1 MKFFILTTSFILSS
15 YFSLLAT
22 NWPSWRGEL
31 RDGVTKETGLLQEWP
46 SDGPN
51 KLWVSDQAG
60 LGYSGFTIQ
69 DGILF
74 TMGAFDKSE
83 SLLAFN
89 ANSGKKLWSLK
100 VGELLTNGWGDGPR
114 MSPSVSGKKVY
125 ALGGKGNLVCVDIKS
140 GKKLWQKS
148 LVQDLGGKVPGW
160 GYTESVLIDNGKII
174 CTPGGKEGTLAAL
187 DANSGKTIWRT
198 TNFTDG
204 AQYSSP
210 ISITHRGQAQYVQ
223 LVMKN
228 VVGVD
233 PKNGSILWKS
243 SWPGK
248 VAVIPT
254 PIFSGGYVYITA
266 GYGVGCKL
274 IDIGK
279 NYPSDVYENKVMKN
293 HHGGVIKVG
302 EHLYGYSDGVGWAC
316 QDFKTGELVWNEKK
330 ALGKGA
336 IAYADKRFYCQG
348 EGDGKVILIEAS
360 PNGWKTHGEF
370 TINPQTKKRNPKG
383 RVWTHPVICNG
394 KLYLRDQ
401 EYILCYDLKKQDP
414 AKKTIPTP
422 IPSFPPR
429 TSSEGSTA
437 VPKQYQR

>member
-254 PIFSGGYVYITA
+254 PIFSEGYVYITA

-422 IPSFPPR
+422 IPSFLPR

>member
-160 GYTESVLIDNGKII
+160 GYTEAVLIDNGKII

-198 TNFTDG
+198 TNFADG

-422 IPSFPPR
+422 IPSFLPR

>member
-1 MKFFILTTSFILSS
+1 MKFFILTTLFFLTSI
-15 YFSLLAT
+15 FSLLAHD
-22 NWPSWRGEL
+22 WPSWRGEQ
-31 RDGVTKETGLLQEWP
+31 RDGVSKETGLLQEWP
-46 SDGPN
+46 SSGPN

-83 SLLAFN
+83 YLLAFN
-89 ANSGKKLWSLK
+89 ANSGKKIWSLK

-114 MSPSVSGKKVY
+114 MSPSISGKKVY
-125 ALGGKGNLVCVDIKS
+125 ALGGKGNLVCVDVKS

-174 CTPGGKEGTLAAL
+174 CTPGGEEGTLAAL
-187 DANSGKTIWRT
+187 DANSGRTLWRT
-198 TNFTDG
+198 TDFTDG

-210 ISITHRGQAQYVQ
+210 IAITHRGKAQYVQ

-228 VVGVD
+228 VVGVN
-233 PKNGSILWKS
+233 PQNGSILWKS

-254 PIFSGGYVYITA
+254 PIYSGGYVYITA

-274 IDIGK
+274 INLGSD
-279 NYPSDVYENKVMKN
+279 YPSDTYENKVMKN

-302 EHLYGYSDGVGWAC
+302 EHLYGYSDGVGWVC
-316 QDFKTGELVWNEKK
+316 QDFMTGELVWNEKK

-348 EGDGKVILIEAS
+348 EGDGRIILIEAT
-360 PNGWKTHGEF
+360 PKGWKIHGEF

-383 RVWTHPVICNG
+383 RVWTHPVICDG

-401 EYILCYDLKKQDP
+401 EYILCYD
-414 AKKTIPTP
+414 I
-422 IPSFPPR
+422 
-429 TSSEGSTA
+429 
-437 VPKQYQR
+437 QR